1 MTNMIESYHI
11 IESDE
16 ALQQFHAENSSID
29 WMAFDTEFVGERR
42 YIPLLCLIQV
52 ATALGNYIID
62 PLKIKDLSLF
72 LSMIENPNIL
82 KITHAGDNDYRLLY
96 NLYKTLPKNIFDT
109 QLAAGFVS
117 NTYPI
122 SFQKLA
128 EKELEIRIK
137 KGYTVTD
144 WESRP
149 IKPNQLNYA
158 LNDVIYLKRLYDKL
172 NNKVESLNRTTW
184 LKEELDNLCTE
195 AYYNPPNYKE
205 FLQISF
211 VNDLSQKEKAFLY
224 RLLNWRRL
232 EAEKLNWSKEMVF
245 ASKHISTFVKNINEG
260 KDALISNRT
269 LSDKVLNRHWQL
281 FEQMYQAPINEEE
294 KEVLKMVKPY
304 KDLTIEQEMTIETLY
319 LLTKYKFMEAEIAPS
334 LVLTKATI
342 KKLIAENDYIA
353 EELQSNWRRSL
364 LGPLLCNWL
373 EKSKKLYVKFNP
385 DSCEFVG

>member
-1 MTNMIESYHI
+1 
-11 IESDE
+11 
-16 ALQQFHAENSSID
+16 
-29 WMAFDTEFVGERR
+29 
-42 YIPLLCLIQV
+42 
-52 ATALGNYIID
+52 
-62 PLKIKDLSLF
+62 
-72 LSMIENPNIL
+72 
-82 KITHAGDNDYRLLY
+82 
-96 NLYKTLPKNIFDT
+96 
-109 QLAAGFVS
+109 
-117 NTYPI
+117 
-122 SFQKLA
+122 
-128 EKELEIRIK
+128 LEIRIK

-149 IKPNQLNYA
+149 IKTNQLNYA
-158 LNDVIYLKRLYDKL
+158 LNDVIYLKRLYDIL
-172 NNKVESLNRTTW
+172 NFKVESLNRTNW
-184 LKEELDNLCTE
+184 LKEELDNLCSE

-304 KDLTIEQEMTIETLY
+304 KDLSIEQEMTIETLY

-342 KKLIAENDYIA
+342 KKLIAENDFVA
-353 EELQSNWRRSL
+353 EELQSNWRRAL

-373 EKSKKLYVKFNP
+373 EKSKRLKVKFNP

>member
-16 ALQQFHAENSSID
+16 VLQQFHAENASID

-72 LSMIENPNIL
+72 LAMIENPNIL

-205 FLQISF
+205 FLQTSF

-373 EKSKKLYVKFNP
+373 EKSKKLNVKFNP